1 MLKNRIFGADQR
13 DTHACRKLLK
23 ERREAL
29 AALQQP
35 IKEAKLPIIVLVEGW
50 GAAGKGSVIHSLIR
64 ELDPRFF
71 KVRSVGM
78 PTEEE
83 RRWPFLKR
91 HFETIPEEGKILFL
105 DSGWMDETV
114 RERMRRDLSDQ
125 EYARRLESIRVFER
139 QLAAGGYLLVK
150 LFLHISEDT
159 QSRRLE
165 KLLEDKD
172 TAWRVGEN
180 DRKQNKNYDAAL
192 EAFDEYLTATDFPFA
207 PWKVIDGTDAVRSQL
222 AAADWLYDQITAAIK
237 SRPQVEQPPRAW
249 PLEPIPL
256 LSEVK
261 LDKTMDEEDYRK
273 ALKRCRKKLADL
285 HNELYRKQV
294 PVVIAYEG
302 WDAAGKGGNIKR
314 LASALDPRGC
324 EVLPIASPTPDEL
337 HRQYLWRFWIRLPK
351 TGHIAIFDRS
361 WYGRVMV
368 ERLEGFCTEDDWRR
382 AYDEINRFE
391 RQLSDWGAIILKFW
405 LQIDQDTQL
414 KRFNDRQSNPD
425 KRWKITEEDWRN
437 REKYPQ
443 YKAAVEDMFRLTST
457 PYAPWR
463 ILESDDK
470 HYARVKSLQIINDA
484 LTERL
489 REN

>member
-1 MLKNRIFGADQR
+1 MLKNWIFGADQR
-13 DTHACRKLLK
+13 DVHACRELLK
-23 ERREAL
+23 ERRAAL

-35 IKEAKLPIIVLVEGW
+35 IKEAKLPVIVLVEGW
-50 GAAGKGSVIHSLIR
+50 GAAGKGSIIQSLIR

-78 PTEEE
+78 PTGEE

-114 RERMRRDLSDQ
+114 RERLRRDLSDQ

-150 LFLHISEDT
+150 IFLHISQDT
-159 QSRRLE
+159 QSKRLE

-180 DRKQNKNYDAAL
+180 DRRQNKNYDTSL
-192 EAFDEYLTATDFPFA
+192 EAMDEYLTATDFPFA

-222 AAADWLYDQITAAIK
+222 AAADWLYDQITAALK
-237 SRPQVEQPPRAW
+237 ARPHVEQPPRAW

-256 LSEVK
+256 LGAVK

-273 ALKRCRKKLADL
+273 ALKRCRKKLAKL

-337 HRQYLWRFWIRLPK
+337 HRQYLWRFWTRLPK

-382 AYDEINRFE
+382 AYDEINEFE
-391 RQLSDWGAIILKFW
+391 RELTDARTVVLKFW
-405 LQIDQDTQL
+405 VQIGKDTQL
-414 KRFNDRQSNPD
+414 ERFRDRENTPE
-425 KRWKITEEDWRN
+425 KRWKITDEDWRN
-437 REKYPQ
+437 REKWDAYEGAIDEMLQ
-443 YKAAVEDMFRLTST
+443 KTNTRN
-457 PYAPWR
+457 APWI
-463 ILESDDK
+463 ILESVDK
-470 HYARVKSLQIINDA
+470 RYARIKAMETVIHA
-484 LTERL
+484 LEEAL
-489 REN
+489 

>member
-261 LDKTMDEEDYRK
+261 LDKTMDEVDYRK

-337 HRQYLWRFWIRLPK
+337 HRQYLWRFWTRLPK

-368 ERLEGFCTEDDWRR
+368 ERLEGFCTEDDWKR
-382 AYDEINRFE
+382 AYDEINEFE
-391 RQLSDWGAIILKFW
+391 RELTDAGTVVLKFW
-405 LQIDQDTQL
+405 VQIDKNTQL
-414 KRFNDRQSNPD
+414 QRFQDRENTPE
-425 KRWKITEEDWRN
+425 KRWKITDEDWRN
-437 REKYPQ
+437 REKWDAYEVAINEMLQ
-443 YKAAVEDMFRLTST
+443 KTNTRN
-457 PYAPWR
+457 APWI
-463 ILESDDK
+463 ILESVDK
-470 HYARVKSLQIINDA
+470 RYARIKAMEAVIHA
-484 LTERL
+484 LEKAL
-489 REN
+489 